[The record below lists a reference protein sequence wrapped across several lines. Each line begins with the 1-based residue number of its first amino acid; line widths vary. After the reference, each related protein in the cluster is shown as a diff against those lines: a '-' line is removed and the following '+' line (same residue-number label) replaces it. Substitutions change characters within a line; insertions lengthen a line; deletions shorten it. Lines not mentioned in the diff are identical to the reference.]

1 MALRQMLLQ
10 KKISDKK
17 KELEQL
23 RTLDFTGREK
33 ELEAAIDEA
42 ETEEEKALVEEQV
55 EALDKEQKE
64 TEEKAA
70 QLESEISALESEL
83 EGLEDR
89 QQAAP
94 AAVPEK
100 REVKVMPIETRGE
113 FFGMSHQ
120 ERDAFFARDDV
131 KNYMD
136 GVRQSMIEKRDINN
150 VGLTIPEVMLPLLKQ
165 IIEENSK
172 LLPKVNARFVPGNAR
187 QVIMGEMPEAVWT
200 DCCATLNELTLGF
213 NDIELGCWK
222 VGGYFDVCNA
232 ILEDNDVNLASVILQ
247 ALGVAISKALDK
259 AIIYGRGTKM
269 PLGIVTRLEQTSRPA
284 GYLPTARPW
293 VDLSTSNIKAGSGA
307 TGINL
312 FKEIV
317 KAKKM
322 IKNDYFRNGITWVM
336 NEETYTQLQVE
347 AMDKN
352 SSAAIVTG
360 FTGQMPVIG
369 GGVVTLPFIPDDNI
383 VFGYFD
389 AYTLAERAG
398 RQFATSEH
406 YRFIEDRTIFKGT
419 ARYDGVPV
427 IPEAFGV
434 ITITA
439 DAPAAASTITFPSD
453 DANQTTP

>member
-1 MALRQMLLQ
+1 MALKQMLLQ

-23 RTLDFTGREK
+23 RTLDFTGREA
-33 ELEAAIDEA
+33 ELETAISEA
-42 ETEEEKALVEEQV
+42 ETEEEKALVEEKV
-55 EALDKEQKE
+55 DELDKEQKE

-70 QLESEISALESEL
+70 QLENEISALETEL
-83 EGLEDR
+83 EGIEER
-89 QQAAP
+89 QQAKP
-94 AAVPEK
+94 AVPEK
-100 REVKVMPIETRGE
+100 REVKVMPTIETRGE

-120 ERDAFFARDDV
+120 ERDVFFARDDV
-131 KNYMD
+131 KSYLD

-172 LLPKVNARFVPGNAR
+172 LMPKVNARFVPGNAR

-232 ILEDNDVNLASVILQ
+232 ILEDNDVNLASIILQ

-269 PLGIVTRLEQTSRPA
+269 PLGIVTRLEQKAKPA

-293 VDLSTSNIKAGSGA
+293 VDLHESNIKAGSGA
-307 TGINL
+307 TGITL

-317 KAKKM
+317 LAKKM
-322 IKNDYFRNGITWVM
+322 IRNDYFRNGITWVM

-352 SSAAIVTG
+352 VQARIVTG
-360 FTGQMPVIG
+360 FDNQMPVVG

-419 ARYDGVPV
+419 ARYDGTPV
-427 IPEAFGV
+427 IPEAFGL
-434 ITITA
+434 ITISA
-439 DAPAAASTITFPSD
+439 AAPAESSTIVFPSD
-453 DANQTTP
+453 EANQTNP

>member
-1 MALRQMLLQ
+1 MALKQMLLQ
-10 KKISDKK
+10 KRISDKK

-23 RTLDFTGREK
+23 RAQDFTGREE
-33 ELEAAIDEA
+33 ELATAIGEA
-42 ETEEEKALVEEQV
+42 ETDEETQLVEEKV
-55 EALDKEQKE
+55 DELEKEKKE
-64 TEEKAA
+64 HDEKSA
-70 QLESEISALESEL
+70 QLEGEIADLEAEL
-83 EGLEDR
+83 EGMEER
-89 QQAAP
+89 QKAP
-94 AAVPEK
+94 AAEPEK

-120 ERDAFFARDDV
+120 ERDAFFQRDDV
-131 KNYMD
+131 KDYLE
-136 GVRQSMIEKRDINN
+136 GVKASIREKRDINN

-187 QVIMGEMPEAVWT
+187 QVIMGEMPEAIWT
-200 DCCATLNELTLGF
+200 DCCATLNELSLGF

-222 VGGYFDVCNA
+222 VGGFFDVCNA

-269 PLGIVTRLEQTSRPA
+269 PLGIVTRLEQTSKPA
-284 GYLPTARPW
+284 GYLPTAREW
-293 VDLSTSNIKAGSGA
+293 KNLSATNIKAGSGA

-317 KAKKM
+317 MAKKM
-322 IKNDYFRNGITWVM
+322 IRNDYFRNGITWVM

-352 SSAAIVTG
+352 MNARIVTG
-360 FTGQMPVIG
+360 FEGQMPVVG
-369 GGVVTLPFIPDDNI
+369 GSVVTLPFMPDNDV

-406 YRFIEDRTIFKGT
+406 YRFIEDRTVFKGT
-419 ARYDGVPV
+419 ARYDGLPV
-427 IPEAFGV
+427 IPEAFGLIN
-434 ITITA
+434 ITTE
-439 DAPAAASTITFPSD
+439 APTASTKIVFPAD
-453 DANQTTP
+453 LANQTTTP